1 MRAAAG
7 KQAEPTPGAAGLS
20 KMAVYTDVADDELR
34 AFIALY
40 DLGEVL
46 SCKGIAEGVENSNF
60 LVTTERGNFIL
71 TLYEKRVAPQ
81 DLPFFIALME
91 HLAGQGVACPT
102 PVKGRDGIALRELCG
117 RPAAL
122 VTFLAGMW
130 PRRIQPFH
138 CAALGGAL
146 AALHRAG
153 ASFGMARANDLSV
166 AGWRRLYRACQART
180 GEIRPG
186 LAEELDAELSL
197 LEKEWP
203 RDLPMG
209 VIHADLFPDNVFFRE
224 RQVSGLIDFYFAC
237 TDFFAYD
244 LAICL
249 NAWCFEADG
258 SFNVTKAR
266 LLLDGYRRARPLA
279 PAELAALPLL
289 ARGSALRFLLTR
301 LFDWLNQPPGALV
314 RPKDPLEFLR
324 KLRFHRGLAGIGG
337 YGLDA

>member
-1 MRAAAG
+1 
-7 KQAEPTPGAAGLS
+7 
-20 KMAVYTDVADDELR
+20 MAVYTDVADDELR

-40 DLGEVL
+40 DIGEVL

-102 PVKGRDGIALRELCG
+102 PVKGRDGIALRQLCG

-138 CAALGGAL
+138 CAAVGAAL
-146 AALHRAG
+146 AVMHRAG
-153 ASFGMARANDLSV
+153 ASFGIARANDLSV
-166 AGWRRLYRACQART
+166 AGWRRLYEACRERAAEVQ
-180 GEIRPG
+180 PG
-186 LAEELDAELSL
+186 LADELGAELDL
-197 LEKEWP
+197 LEIQWP
-203 RDLPMG
+203 RDLPTG

-224 RQVSGLIDFYFAC
+224 RDVSGVIDFYFAC
-237 TDFFAYD
+237 TDSLAYD

-258 SFNVTKAR
+258 SLNVTKTR
-266 LLLDGYRRARPLA
+266 LLLDGYRRQRPLEA
-279 PAELAALPLL
+279 AELAALPLL

-301 LFDWLNQPPGALV
+301 LFDWLNQSAGALV
-314 RPKDPLEFLR
+314 RPKDPLEYLR
-324 KLRFHRGLAGIGG
+324 KLRFHRGITSVAS
-337 YGLDA
+337 YGLDD